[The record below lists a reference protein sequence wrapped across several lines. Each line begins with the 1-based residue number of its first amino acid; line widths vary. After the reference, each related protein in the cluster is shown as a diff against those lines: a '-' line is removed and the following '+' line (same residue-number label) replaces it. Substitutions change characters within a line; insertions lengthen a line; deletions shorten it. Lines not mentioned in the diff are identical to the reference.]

1 MLHCLG
7 RGGEKKEPGSKCNIK
22 GETMKKPDVWK
33 QNATMKMIA
42 EHNVSNFTNDP
53 EVKDVIKAFTGLP
66 GNYGGFFETVCSNS
80 FELLISMYTLGR
92 IHGIREERKKWKKN
106 RG

>member
-1 MLHCLG
+1 
-7 RGGEKKEPGSKCNIK
+7 
-22 GETMKKPDVWK
+22 MKKPDVWK

-42 EHNVSNFTNDP
+42 EHTASNFTKDP
-53 EVKDVIKAFTGLP
+53 EVTDIIKAFTGLP
-66 GNYGGFFETVCSNS
+66 GNYGGFFETVCDNS
-80 FELLISMYTLGR
+80 YALLISMYTLGR